1 MYEGNSLSNESMV
14 KDEITTKQ
22 EDTIIQNC
30 DKCNEVFENHS
41 NLQDHMKNAHDLSG
55 IKVEINKTEDEAKS
69 QIEGKVFECNKC
81 NEYKTADKST
91 FIDHYKQCLLHSKN
105 KFKCDICGKSFQILQ
120 KLTNHFKFVHNKNP
134 DIKCDICSTTFYFK
148 SHFVIHNGVVHQL
161 GTYTCEICKKF
172 FAKEINLKFHTLKI
186 HKTKDVK
193 FSFTEY
199 KNNDSTFKCTICDKE
214 FPVKSLLENHEK
226 SKHEYR
232 YKCQFCEISFSR
244 KDYVTEHTLRV
255 HEESKAPT
263 EKCSIC
269 DKEFSGHMAFKFHLK
284 THREKRIACDTCGN
298 KFTDNQGLKNHVQ
311 AVHEKLKLFGC
322 NFCKKKYS
330 QSGSLHIHMK
340 KAHGGKRDKKCPH
353 CGEMFFKDLRRHI
366 ESVHLAPK
374 QCQNCKKFVKL
385 RRFQK
390 HVKNCVDQDKVVI
403 HEMTKLRKSKRLSG
417 RKAKDFTK
425 KTKILSKKKKLL
437 KQISCDICNQTFKA
451 PNHLKLHYRSHN
463 TSNKSNLEIEKTT
476 KESDN
481 VEHIEPV
488 QDMGDTNKDD
498 TNHNDTEVNALKVV
512 DEIPKNH
519 KSGSKE
525 KASKTCYICSI
536 CKIDETFIAKSEDK
550 VQDHLEIFH
559 KFSREMQNIWFSK
572 KLPLI
577 SLKNIC
583 ENCEDDQIGMAFCFD
598 CNLHLCQTCHQYHQK
613 MKVMK
618 DHSVEFTNKIVL
630 FGLNKS

>member
-1 MYEGNSLSNESMV
+1 MGTPATSETELSPNPNETMLKHELTSNK
-14 KDEITTKQ
+14 KDTK
-22 EDTIIQNC
+22 IQ
-30 DKCNEVFENHS
+30 KCNECTEAFDNYSH
-41 NLQDHMKNAHDLSG
+41 LQDHIKNCHHPSAY
-55 IKVEINKTEDEAKS
+55 KVEINESKDEEGS
-69 QIEGKVFECNKC
+69 QNK
-81 NEYKTADKST
+81 
-91 FIDHYKQCLLHSKN
+91 
-105 KFKCDICGKSFQILQ
+105 G
-120 KLTNHFKFVHNKNP
+120 NKNSV
-134 DIKCDICSTTFYFK
+134 IKCDICSKTFFFK
-148 SHFVIHNGVVHQL
+148 SQIIKHNNIAHQL
-161 GTYTCEICKKF
+161 GTFTCEICKKF

-193 FSFTEY
+193 FSFTVY

-214 FPVKSLLENHEK
+214 FPEKHQLETHEK

-232 YKCQFCEISFSR
+232 HKCDFCEISFCS
-244 KDYVTEHTLRV
+244 KQYVSEHISRV
-255 HEESKAPT
+255 HEESGVLPK

-269 DKEFSGHMAFKFHLK
+269 DKEFSGPSAFKLHLT

-298 KFTDNQGLKNHVQ
+298 KFTNNLELRTHVQ
-311 AVHEKLKLFGC
+311 GVHQKLKLFGC
-322 NFCKKKYS
+322 NVCKKKYS
-330 QSGSLHIHMK
+330 QSGSLNIHMK
-340 KAHGGKRDKKCPH
+340 KAHGGKKDKKCPH

-550 VQDHLEIFH
+550 IQDHLEIFH

-598 CNLHLCQTCHQYHQK
+598 CNLHLCQICHQYHQK